1 MAEPGRAA
9 RGRGLVLTAP
19 LLPVLPKTAQ
29 TLPAQS
35 RREADVVRLSRLA
48 PDDPA
53 RSALR
58 GQVVEAHL
66 PLVRHLARRY
76 RDHGEPLD
84 DLMQVGTI
92 GLIQAVD
99 RFDAGREIEL
109 ASYATPFILGE
120 IRRHFRDRT
129 TAVRLP
135 RRLTELQPQIRQA
148 RDVLAQS
155 LGRSPTVSE
164 LAEYLGRDAEEI
176 IEALDA
182 GRSCVIEPLTS
193 DDGRPGGAY
202 GDAQLRDDD
211 GGLDGVID
219 RETLRPILSRLPSRQ
234 KQILALRFL
243 RGMSQSEIADE
254 LGISQMHVSRL
265 LRRTVAELTECLS
278 EIS

>member
-1 MAEPGRAA
+1 M
-9 RGRGLVLTAP
+9 VVTA
-19 LLPVLPKTAQ
+19 LP
-29 TLPAQS
+29 LPAQV
-35 RREADVVRLSRLA
+35 RRGNDAVTLSRLA

-53 RSALR
+53 RGVLR
-58 GQVVEAHL
+58 DRVVEAHL

-84 DLMQVGTI
+84 DLVQVGTI

-99 RFDAGREIEL
+99 RFDAVHEVEL

-135 RRLTELQPQIRQA
+135 RRLTELQPLIRRA
-148 RDVLAQS
+148 REDLTQL
-155 LGRSPTVSE
+155 LGRSPTVAE
-164 LAEYLGRDAEEI
+164 LARRLERDDKEI
-176 IEALDA
+176 LEALDA
-182 GRSCVIEPLTS
+182 GRACIIEPLTP
-193 DDGRPGGAY
+193 DDGWQDGAHVGGRPG
-202 GDAQLRDDD
+202 DDD
-211 GGLDGVID
+211 GGLGGVID
-219 RETLRPILSRLPSRQ
+219 RETLRPLLSRLPTRQ

-265 LRRTVAELTECLS
+265 LRRTVADLTSSLV
-278 EIS
+278 

>member
-1 MAEPGRAA
+1 MSA
-9 RGRGLVLTAP
+9 VP
-19 LLPVLPKTAQ
+19 LPALP
-29 TLPAQS
+29 LPAQS
-35 RREADVVRLSRLA
+35 RRRADVVTLSRLA
-48 PDDPA
+48 PHDPA
-53 RSALR
+53 REALR

-84 DLMQVGTI
+84 DLVQVGTI

-99 RFDAGREIEL
+99 RFDAGREVEL

-148 RDVLAQS
+148 SDVLAQS
-155 LGRSPTVSE
+155 LGRSPTV
-164 LAEYLGRDAEEI
+164 AEVAGHLDRDDEEI
-176 IEALDA
+176 LEALDA
-182 GRSCVIEPLTS
+182 GRACIIESLPS
-193 DDGRPGGAY
+193 DEGWPDGAHTAAGLG
-202 GDAQLRDDD
+202 DDD

-219 RETLRPILSRLPSRQ
+219 RETLRPLLSRLPSRQ

-265 LRRTVAELTECLS
+265 LRRTVAELTNSLAELG
-278 EIS
+278 

>member
-1 MAEPGRAA
+1 M
-9 RGRGLVLTAP
+9 
-19 LLPVLPKTAQ
+19 
-29 TLPAQS
+29 
-35 RREADVVRLSRLA
+35 
-48 PDDPA
+48 
-53 RSALR
+53 
-58 GQVVEAHL
+58 VEAHL

>member
-1 MAEPGRAA
+1 M
-9 RGRGLVLTAP
+9 
-19 LLPVLPKTAQ
+19 
-29 TLPAQS
+29 
-35 RREADVVRLSRLA
+35 VRLSRLA

-58 GQVVEAHL
+58 DQVVQAHL

-84 DLMQVGTI
+84 DLAQVGTI

-148 RDVLAQS
+148 RDVLAQE

-193 DDGRPGGAY
+193 DDGWSGGAY
-202 GDAQLRDDD
+202 GSAQLHDDD
-211 GGLDGVID
+211 GGLAGVID

-243 RGMSQSEIADE
+243 RGMSQREIADE

-265 LRRTVAELTECLS
+265 LRRTVAELTESLS